1 MAMEARLGERS
12 ARDLR
17 GREGEVIRERR
28 LETHTAAAHAAA
40 AREPSSHEALHRR
53 PRIQVSEACTE
64 HIPDRS
70 CGKSD
75 VSRDRGRTAG
85 VEHRGSRQ
93 PWRLPRSGH
102 LERGTDPVD
111 DPAGR
116 HDGA

>member
-1 MAMEARLGERS
+1 
-12 ARDLR
+12 
-17 GREGEVIRERR
+17 VIRERR

-40 AREPSSHEALHRR
+40 AKSR
-53 PRIQVSEACTE
+53 PRTRPSTVAPDPVSEACTE

-85 VEHRGSRQ
+85 VEHRGRGNRG
-93 PWRLPRSGH
+93 RLPLSGH